1 MKTKKSAARSLS
13 VAIVRRFSAF
23 AWGWEIARSKD
34 AEMLAKCHEDNCR
47 SISQLAHELG
57 QARDAER
64 LVRMQLANA
73 RETLQRFSSPNTS
86 FGQSAENEK
95 P

>member
-1 MKTKKSAARSLS
+1 MQIRTKLGL
-13 VAIVRRFSAF
+13 VVRRLSAW

-34 AEMLAKCHEDNCR
+34 AEMLAKCHTDNCR

-64 LVRMQLANA
+64 LVRMQLANS
-73 RETLQRFSSPNTS
+73 RETLQRLSSPNIQRSETGEARS
-86 FGQSAENEK
+86 L
-95 P
+95 